1 MGRGGSNEVGDE
13 VGSFDDDMGSAV
25 LFDHVEAL
33 LNNFGAFLG
42 LGATG
47 EGDGNDADAAWEQ
60 GEGSQ
65 GVRHRVRK
73 DGMDKPF
80 KELPRLAIAESDSQ
94 ALSGST
100 SLVPAGALAVAEV
113 ADAKVVVGVFLG
125 GEVAEALSGT
135 VQAGPDVVIDEMGKL
150 VGCEIIRALEDIR
163 REC

>member
-1 MGRGGSNEVGDE
+1 MGHGGSNEMGEE
-13 VGSFDDDMGSAV
+13 VCNFDDDMGLAV
-25 LFDHVEAL
+25 LFDYVEAL
-33 LNNFGAFLG
+33 LNDFGMFLG
-42 LGATG
+42 LSATR
-47 EGDGNDADAAWEQ
+47 EGDGGDVNAAWEK

-65 GVRHRVRK
+65 GVCHRVRK
-73 DGMDKPF
+73 DGMNKPI
-80 KELPRLAIAESDSQ
+80 KELPRLAIAESNSQ

-113 ADAKVVVGVFLG
+113 ADAEVVVGVFLG